1 MPSNYYPGL
10 EQLESGA
17 LINLEGEE
25 FHHLARV
32 TRRRMNEPVLLNSGA
47 GVMALA
53 EVLEVGKRSARL
65 TIVEIKRIPP
75 PERPYAIAMALL
87 RNKRD
92 EQVVEKCTELGASA
106 FFPFMSEHSVRQASD
121 NTRQRL
127 EKIALAAIKQ
137 CDNPWLPEV
146 MEPLPL
152 ESALEAIIGRGYS
165 PVVCSEIGGGTWL
178 HHLEENLLRKPCFL
192 IGPEGGWGEREFKLF
207 GKYPQI
213 SLGRIITR
221 ADTAAISI
229 AAQWLAHSE
238 RMGSS
243 YKFIGS

>member
-1 MPSNYYPGL
+1 MPSYFFPGL
-10 EQLESGA
+10 KNLKTGS
-17 LINLEGEE
+17 LVNLEGEE

-32 TRRRMNEPVLLNSGA
+32 THRRLREPVWLNSGY

-53 EVLEVGKRSARL
+53 ELRDVGKRSAKL
-65 TIVEIKRIPP
+65 EVIEIKNIPP
-75 PERPYAIAMALL
+75 PQYPYAIALALL

-92 EQVVEKCTELGASA
+92 ELVVEKCTELGASA

-146 MEPLPL
+146 EEPLPL
-152 ESALEAIIGRGYS
+152 ESTLQRIIGRGYS
-165 PVVCSEIGGGTWL
+165 PVVCSELGGGTWL
-178 HHLEENLLRKPCFL
+178 HHLEERQLGKPCFL
-192 IGPEGGWGEREFKLF
+192 IGPEGGWGEREFELF
-207 GKYPQI
+207 GEYPRI

-229 AAQWLAHSE
+229 AAQWLARSQ
-238 RMGSS
+238 RMG
-243 YKFIGS
+243 GS